1 MALTETQEEFIVTV
15 NLYYSTSS
23 KSSRSARAWLV
34 ENNIPFNER
43 DIIANPLDRDELK
56 QILRLTENGFE
67 DIVSTR
73 SKAFKALHI
82 DLADLGFNQLLDLL
96 VEKPQLLKRPIIY
109 DGRRLQIG
117 YNEEDI
123 RAFLPRSVRK
133 SELRE
138 IQQKLYDDDQ
148 QAVG

>member
-1 MALTETQEEFIVTV
+1 MTV

-34 ENNIPFNER
+34 ANNIPFNER

-82 DLADLGFNQLLDLL
+82 DLSDLGFNQLLDLL

>member
-1 MALTETQEEFIVTV
+1 MTV

-23 KSSRSARAWLV
+23 RASRSARAWLV
-34 ENNIPFNER
+34 ANNITFNER

-82 DLADLGFNQLLDLL
+82 DLSDLGFNQLLDLL

>member
-1 MALTETQEEFIVTV
+1 MTV

-82 DLADLGFNQLLDLL
+82 DLSDLGFNQLLDLL

-138 IQQKLYDDDQ
+138 IQKKLYDDDQ

>member
-1 MALTETQEEFIVTV
+1 MTV

-43 DIIANPLDRDELK
+43 DIIANPLDRDDLK
-56 QILRLTENGFE
+56 QILRLTENGCE

-82 DLADLGFNQLLDLL
+82 DLSDLGFNQLLDLL

>member
-1 MALTETQEEFIVTV
+1 MTV

-34 ENNIPFNER
+34 ANNIDFNER

-82 DLADLGFNQLLDLL
+82 DLSDLGFNQLLDLL

-138 IQQKLYDDDQ
+138 IQQRLYDDDQ

>member
-1 MALTETQEEFIVTV
+1 MTV

-34 ENNIPFNER
+34 ANNIDFNER

-82 DLADLGFNQLLDLL
+82 DLSDLGFNQLLDLL

-138 IQQKLYDDDQ
+138 IQQRLCDDDQ

>member
-1 MALTETQEEFIVTV
+1 MTV

-34 ENNIPFNER
+34 ANGIPFNER

-73 SKAFKALHI
+73 SKAFKALHV
-82 DLADLGFNQLLDLL
+82 DLSELGFNQLLDLL

>member
-1 MALTETQEEFIVTV
+1 MTV

-82 DLADLGFNQLLDLL
+82 DLSDLGFNQLLDLL

-123 RAFLPRSVRK
+123 RAFLPRAVRK

>member
-1 MALTETQEEFIVTV
+1 MTV

-82 DLADLGFNQLLDLL
+82 DLSDLGFNQLLDLL
-96 VEKPQLLKRPIIY
+96 GEKPQLLKRPIIY

>member
-1 MALTETQEEFIVTV
+1 MTV

-56 QILRLTENGFE
+56 QILRLTKNGFE

-82 DLADLGFNQLLDLL
+82 DLSDLGFNQLLDLL

-109 DGRRLQIG
+109 DGRRLQIW

>member
-1 MALTETQEEFIVTV
+1 VTV

-34 ENNIPFNER
+34 ENNISFNER

-73 SKAFKALHI
+73 SKAFKAMHI
-82 DLADLGFNQLLDLL
+82 DLSDLGFNQLLDLL

>member
-1 MALTETQEEFIVTV
+1 MTV

-34 ENNIPFNER
+34 ANNISFNER

-82 DLADLGFNQLLDLL
+82 DLSDLGFNQLLDLL

>member
-1 MALTETQEEFIVTV
+1 MTV

>member
-1 MALTETQEEFIVTV
+1 VTV

-34 ENNIPFNER
+34 ANNIAFNER

-82 DLADLGFNQLLDLL
+82 DLSDLGFNQLLDLL

-133 SELRE
+133 SELRQ

>member
-1 MALTETQEEFIVTV
+1 MTV

-82 DLADLGFNQLLDLL
+82 DLSDLGFNQLLDLL

-109 DGRRLQIG
+109 DGRRFQIG

>member
-1 MALTETQEEFIVTV
+1 MTV

-67 DIVSTR
+67 DLVSTR

>member
-1 MALTETQEEFIVTV
+1 MTV

-82 DLADLGFNQLLDLL
+82 DLSDLGFNQLLDLL

-148 QAVG
+148 QEVG

>member
-1 MALTETQEEFIVTV
+1 MTV

-82 DLADLGFNQLLDLL
+82 DLSDLGFNQLLDLL
-96 VEKPQLLKRPIIY
+96 VEKPQLLKRPIKNCVDIL
-109 DGRRLQIG
+109 DG
-117 YNEEDI
+117 
-123 RAFLPRSVRK
+123 AFFCRKNNISQPPGCVWLRVFLTAYRSVGRYFTCRLPPVTFA
-133 SELRE
+133 E
-138 IQQKLYDDDQ
+138 
-148 QAVG
+148 

>member
-1 MALTETQEEFIVTV
+1 MTV

-82 DLADLGFNQLLDLL
+82 DLADLGLNQLLDLL

>member
-1 MALTETQEEFIVTV
+1 MVA
-15 NLYYSTSS
+15 
-23 KSSRSARAWLV
+23 
-34 ENNIPFNER
+34 NNIPFNER

-82 DLADLGFNQLLDLL
+82 DLSDLGFNQLLDLL

>member
-1 MALTETQEEFIVTV
+1 MTV

-34 ENNIPFNER
+34 ANNITFNER

-82 DLADLGFNQLLDLL
+82 DLSDLGFNQLLDLL

-138 IQQKLYDDDQ
+138 IQQRLYDDDQ

>member
-1 MALTETQEEFIVTV
+1 MTV

-34 ENNIPFNER
+34 ENNIQFNER

-82 DLADLGFNQLLDLL
+82 DLSDLGFNQLLDLL

>member
-1 MALTETQEEFIVTV
+1 MTV

-73 SKAFKALHI
+73 SKAFKALYI
-82 DLADLGFNQLLDLL
+82 DLSDLGFNQLLDLL

>member
-1 MALTETQEEFIVTV
+1 VTV

-82 DLADLGFNQLLDLL
+82 DLSDLGFNQLLDLL

>member
-1 MALTETQEEFIVTV
+1 MTV

-82 DLADLGFNQLLDLL
+82 DLSDLGFNQLLDLL

-148 QAVG
+148 QTVG

>member
-1 MALTETQEEFIVTV
+1 VTV

>member
-1 MALTETQEEFIVTV
+1 MTV

-82 DLADLGFNQLLDLL
+82 DLSDLGFNQLLDLL

>member
-1 MALTETQEEFIVTV
+1 MTV

-34 ENNIPFNER
+34 ANNIAFNER

-82 DLADLGFNQLLDLL
+82 DLSELGFNQLLDLL

-138 IQQKLYDDDQ
+138 IQQKLYNDDQ

>member
-1 MALTETQEEFIVTV
+1 MFR
-15 NLYYSTSS
+15 LYYSTSS

-82 DLADLGFNQLLDLL
+82 DLSDLGFNQLLDLL

>member
-1 MALTETQEEFIVTV
+1 MTV

-82 DLADLGFNQLLDLL
+82 DFADLGFNQLLDLL

>member
-1 MALTETQEEFIVTV
+1 MTV

-82 DLADLGFNQLLDLL
+82 ELADLGFNQLLDLL

>member
-1 MALTETQEEFIVTV
+1 MTV

-43 DIIANPLDRDELK
+43 NIIANPLDRDELK

-82 DLADLGFNQLLDLL
+82 DLSDLGFNQLLDLL

>member
-1 MALTETQEEFIVTV
+1 VTV

-34 ENNIPFNER
+34 ANGIPFNER

-82 DLADLGFNQLLDLL
+82 DLSDLGFNQLLDLL

>member
-1 MALTETQEEFIVTV
+1 VTV

-34 ENNIPFNER
+34 ANNITFNER

-82 DLADLGFNQLLDLL
+82 DLSDLGFNQLLDLL

>member
-1 MALTETQEEFIVTV
+1 MTV

-82 DLADLGFNQLLDLL
+82 DLSDLGFNQLLDLL

-138 IQQKLYDDDQ
+138 IQQKLYGDDQ

>member
-1 MALTETQEEFIVTV
+1 MTV

-82 DLADLGFNQLLDLL
+82 DLSDLGFNQLLDLL

-138 IQQKLYDDDQ
+138 IQQKLYNDDQ

>member
-1 MALTETQEEFIVTV
+1 MTV

-67 DIVSTR
+67 DLVSTR

-82 DLADLGFNQLLDLL
+82 DLSDLGFNQLLDLL

>member
-1 MALTETQEEFIVTV
+1 MTV

-34 ENNIPFNER
+34 ENNISFNER

-73 SKAFKALHI
+73 SKAFKAMHI
-82 DLADLGFNQLLDLL
+82 DLSDLGFNQLLDLL

>member
-1 MALTETQEEFIVTV
+1 MTV

-43 DIIANPLDRDELK
+43 DMK

-82 DLADLGFNQLLDLL
+82 DLSDLGFNQLLDLL

>member
-1 MALTETQEEFIVTV
+1 MTV

-73 SKAFKALHI
+73 SKAFKAVHI